1 MDNILI
7 QNEAAE
13 AECSTL
19 RYNHKP
25 SGEKTEEAEH
35 TGDEESYKAV
45 ILAVE
50 PDTMAKAVANQAIL
64 KSCLSSE
71 INFPTNKR
79 KRGER
84 KAGSGNWG
92 RHDHLDH

>member
-7 QNEAAE
+7 QNEADE

-19 RYNHKP
+19 GYNHKQT
-25 SGEKTEEAEH
+25 SVKTEEAEH
-35 TGDEESYKAV
+35 TGDEESNKAV
-45 ILAVE
+45 LLAVE
-50 PDTMAKAVANQAIL
+50 TGIMTKPVPNQEIL
-64 KSCLSSE
+64 KSCLSAE
-71 INFPTNKR
+71 ISFPTNKR

-84 KAGSGNWG
+84 RAGSGNWG